1 MIHKIVERQDL
12 APRIKLFKIEAREIA
27 RKAQP
32 GQFIILRI
40 DETGERIPLTIAD
53 FDAKQGTI
61 TIIFQEVGRTTNLLG
76 AMNEGDFILDFA
88 GPLGCASEI
97 EKFGTV
103 VCIGGGVGVAPVY
116 PVARALHEAGNRLIS
131 IIGARSK
138 DMLIW
143 EDEMEKISSQLYV
156 ATDDGTAGTKGFVT
170 DVLKEVLDREK
181 VDRVVAIGPVVMM
194 QAVAKVVPPDLPLV
208 VSLNTIMVDGTGMCG
223 ACRLEAAGQTMF
235 ACVDGPEFD
244 GHTVNWDLIL
254 QRAKI
259 FKNEEKEALQVVK
272 KGGCQCQSLNGK

>member
-1 MIHKIVERQDL
+1 MYEIVERKDL
-12 APRIKLFKIEAREIA
+12 APRIKLFKIEAPEIA
-27 RKAQP
+27 RKACP

-40 DETGERIPLTIAD
+40 DEIGERIPLTIAD
-53 FDAKQGTI
+53 FDADQGNI
-61 TIIFQEVGRTTNLLG
+61 TIIFQEVGKTTELLG
-76 AMNEGDFILDFA
+76 EMKAGDYILDFA
-88 GPLGCASEI
+88 GPLGCASQI

-103 VCIGGGVGVAPVY
+103 VCVGGGIGVAPVY
-116 PVARALHEAGNRLIS
+116 PIAKALHEEGNKVIS

-138 DMLIW
+138 DILIG
-143 EDEMEKISSQLYV
+143 EDEMKKISSQLYV

-181 VDRVVAIGPVVMM
+181 VDRVIAIGPVVMM
-194 QAVAKVVPPDLPLV
+194 QAVAKVVPQDLPLV

-223 ACRLEAAGQTMF
+223 ACRLEAAGKTMF

-254 QRAKI
+254 QRSKMFI
-259 FKNEEKEALQVVK
+259 NREKEALRVIK
-272 KGGCQCQSLNGK
+272 RGGCQCQSQNER

>member
-143 EDEMEKISSQLYV
+143 ENEMEKISSQLYV

-254 QRAKI
+254 HRAKI

>member
-1 MIHKIVERQDL
+1 MYEIVERQEL
-12 APRIKLFKIEAREIA
+12 APRIKLFKVEAPEIA
-27 RKAQP
+27 RKARP

-40 DETGERIPLTIAD
+40 DEIGERIPLTIAD
-53 FDAKQGTI
+53 FDADQGNI
-61 TIIFQEVGRTTNLLG
+61 TIIFQEVGKTTALLG
-76 AMNEGDFILDFA
+76 EMKAGDYILDFA
-88 GPLGCASEI
+88 GPLGCASQI

-103 VCIGGGVGVAPVY
+103 VCVGGGIGVAPVY
-116 PVARALHEAGNRLIS
+116 PIAKALHEEGNQVIS

-138 DMLIW
+138 DILIW
-143 EDEMEKISSQLYV
+143 EDEMKKISSQLYV

-181 VDRVVAIGPVVMM
+181 VDRVIAIGPVVMM
-194 QAVAKVVPPDLPLV
+194 QAAAKVVPQDLPLV

-254 QRAKI
+254 QRSKMFI
-259 FKNEEKEALQVVK
+259 NREKEALRVIK
-272 KGGCQCQSLNGK
+272 RGGCQCQSQNGR

>member
-1 MIHKIVERQDL
+1 MYRIVEREDL
-12 APRIKLFKIEAREIA
+12 APKIKLFKIEAPELALKA
-27 RKAQP
+27 RP

-40 DETGERIPLTIAD
+40 DEIGERIPLTIAD
-53 FDAKQGTI
+53 FDADKGTI

-76 AMNEGDFILDFA
+76 ELNVGDSILDFA

-116 PVARALHEAGNRLIS
+116 PIAKALNKEGNKVIS

-138 DMLIW
+138 DMLIL
-143 EDEMEKISSQLYV
+143 EDDMKRISNELYV
-156 ATDDGTAGTKGFVT
+156 TTDDGSAGTKGFVT
-170 DVLKEVLDREK
+170 DVLKNVLADEK
-181 VDRVVAIGPVVMM
+181 VDRVIAIGPVVMM
-194 QAVAKVVPPDLPLV
+194 RAVAKVVPETLPLV

-223 ACRLEAAGQTMF
+223 ACRLEAAGKTMF

-244 GHTVNWDLIL
+244 GHTVNWDLVL
-254 QRAKI
+254 QRSKMFA
-259 FKNEEKEALQVVK
+259 NEEAVALQSAME
-272 KGGCQCQSLNGK
+272 GGCKCQKQSGK